1 MNANRVNINNNSVLI
16 IGAGSAGIYAGY
28 LLNKLNIDF
37 KILEASSV
45 HGGRICKMAG
55 FTDYEIDGGAQWLH
69 GMHNIIGDLVQ
80 EENIHVTLDDTPY
93 SYYFENKVIDDL
105 PLNPFIFDEQGLT
118 DLTFQQYAE
127 TKGFDVY
134 GKGWIKR
141 LFHVALEV

>member
-1 MNANRVNINNNSVLI
+1 MNRNEFNKNFFLYSLGLTLTPSLINCNMNTNKENKNNSVLI

-69 GMHNIIGDLVQ
+69 GMHNIIGSLVQ
-80 EENIHVTLDDTPY
+80 KENIPVTLDRFSCIFKIHIVMNVVSFNY
-93 SYYFENKVIDDL
+93 IDHIIL
-105 PLNPFIFDEQGLT
+105 
-118 DLTFQQYAE
+118 
-127 TKGFDVY
+127 
-134 GKGWIKR
+134 
-141 LFHVALEV
+141 